1 MQHLS
6 SNSTLQGG
14 KYVIESVL
22 GQGGFGIT
30 YVAVQTGLNRKVA
43 IKEFFMSEY
52 CERDADTSHVS
63 LGTSGS
69 HELVERFKQKFIK
82 EAQNIAALNHQHIIR
97 IHDIFEENGT
107 AYYVMEYD
115 GNGSLRTLLNSCHT
129 LTETEA
135 LRYVRQ
141 IADAL
146 RYIHN
151 RQMNHL
157 DVKPDNILLDDSN
170 NTVLIDFGL
179 SKRYDEA
186 GHQTSTTP
194 VGISHGYAPLEQY
207 RAGGVSEFSPATDI
221 YSLGATLYRMLI
233 GKNPPDA
240 NEVNEDGLPTM
251 PTSISSEICTAIE
264 AAMQPRR
271 KDRPQSI
278 DAFLSLL
285 GNSKN
290 VVDEEKTVIELPHNP
305 VVQTPEPDKT
315 QILQEASQADNSNA
329 NAGEQEPP
337 VSRENKISKSSYMK
351 WLAPLAIVLAIACY
365 FGFKGSTKQLPQPQ
379 PEPSDSVLVE
389 SAAASDIVNF
399 TETVNGVSFNMIAV
413 KGGTFTMGA
422 TAEQG
427 SEARDSEKPAHRVT
441 LSDYYIGE
449 TEVTQELWQAVM
461 GSNPSEFKGEKRPVE
476 NVSWNDCQEFITKL
490 NQLTGKTFRLPT
502 EAEWEYAARGGSQS
516 RGYKYAGSN
525 NIEDVA
531 WYEAN
536 SGDCTHPV
544 GTKKA
549 NELGIFDM
557 SGNVS
562 EWCSDW
568 FAMYPLSSV
577 IELDPSGSADGTER
591 VVRDAGWDFYD
602 VSCRVSFRNSRTP
615 NYIYPSFGF
624 RIVYQSDENKI
635 YDVVD
640 QMPSFPGGAV
650 SLMKYINENIHY
662 PKEAK
667 DEGIQGRVTVQL
679 IIEKDGS
686 ITNVITNKSVD
697 STLDRE
703 AERVVNSMPKWIPGK
718 QNGSAVRVRYFVPVV
733 FRL

>member
-1 MQHLS
+1 MTLS
-6 SNSTLQGG
+6 EGNKLQNG

-43 IKEFFMSEY
+43 IKEFFMSEF
-52 CERDADTSHVS
+52 CERDADTSQVS

-97 IHDIFEENGT
+97 IYDVFEENGT
-107 AYYVMEYD
+107 AYYVMEYH
-115 GNGSLRTLLNSCHT
+115 GNGSLRTLLDSRHT
-129 LTETEA
+129 LSEADA
-135 LRYVRQ
+135 LRYIRQ

-179 SKRYDEA
+179 SKRYDDA
-186 GHQTSTTP
+186 GRQTSSTP

-240 NEVNEDGLPTM
+240 NGVYEDGLPTM
-251 PTSISSEICTAIE
+251 PASISSEIRTAIE

-278 DAFLSLL
+278 EAFLSLL
-285 GNSKN
+285 GNSKDT
-290 VVDEEKTVIELPHNP
+290 VDEENTVIDP
-305 VVQTPEPDKT
+305 VHKSEKQKTKTDKT
-315 QILQEASQADNSNA
+315 LIRQEASQAEKIPSVPSSKKKSLRRILISVISLPVICA
-329 NAGEQEPP
+329 VAYTLAGFIYYKTVDSEQHIETEM
-337 VSRENKISKSSYMK
+337 S
-351 WLAPLAIVLAIACY
+351 
-365 FGFKGSTKQLPQPQ
+365 
-379 PEPSDSVLVE
+379 SDS
-389 SAAASDIVNF
+389 F

-427 SEARDSEKPAHRVT
+427 DDAIDYEKPAHQVT

-461 GSNPSEFKGEKRPVE
+461 GSNPSYFTGNLQRPVE
-476 NVSWNDCQEFITKL
+476 CVSWNDCQEFIKKL

-525 NIEDVA
+525 TVTDVA
-531 WYEAN
+531 WIASSPFFNIFYNTFNLYA
-536 SGDCTHPV
+536 THSV
-544 GTKKA
+544 GTKRP
-549 NELGIFDM
+549 NELGLYDM
-557 SGNVS
+557 SGNVW
-562 EWCSDW
+562 EWCQDW
-568 FAMYPLSSV
+568 YDENYYSS
-577 IELDPSGSADGTER
+577 LPQTNPAGPSSGSNR
-591 VVRDAGWDFYD
+591 VYRGGCWNCDAGG
-602 VSCRVSFRNSRTP
+602 CRVSSRNSLTP
-615 NYIYPSFGF
+615 A
-624 RIVYQSDENKI
+624 RSD
-635 YDVVD
+635 YAL
-640 QMPSFPGGAV
+640 G
-650 SLMKYINENIHY
+650 L
-662 PKEAK
+662 
-667 DEGIQGRVTVQL
+667 
-679 IIEKDGS
+679 
-686 ITNVITNKSVD
+686 
-697 STLDRE
+697 
-703 AERVVNSMPKWIPGK
+703 
-718 QNGSAVRVRYFVPVV
+718 
-733 FRL
+733 RLAL